1 MHCRTRDLDEA
12 IQAVG
17 SIYCPHE
24 LHLDR
29 SARAIDARLTAS
41 NDHGTSLVKLAYGAH
56 VDVDA
61 GEFPGLFLFMRCT
74 RGEGLVSQDGVS
86 TIWRHGNTVPVSA
99 GLRTSFEFAAS
110 FEQISLRP
118 DTVSLESL
126 CARLIGQ
133 PLDEELR
140 FELSPFRSELEHA
153 WSGALELLASLPASL
168 PDAAR
173 VALEEFML
181 TMVLTGHRH
190 NYSDLLLR
198 PHTGKRPERLAARA
212 ETYVRKNLHDTS
224 LTVSQIAHAMGV
236 SMRALQAAFQEQLR
250 LTPTEYLR
258 IVRLEQVRQRLL
270 EGAALDTVTEVALA
284 HGFIHLGR
292 FAQHYRSHFGESPSD
307 TLRAR
312 NRRMR
317 R

>member
-12 IQAVG
+12 TQAVG

-29 SARAIDARLTAS
+29 RTRAIDARLTAS
-41 NDHGTSLVKLAYGAH
+41 NDRGTSLVQLAYGAQ

-61 GEFPGLFLFMRCT
+61 GECPGLFLFMRCT
-74 RGEGLVSQDGVS
+74 RGEGIVRQDGVT
-86 TIWRHGNTVPVSA
+86 TIWRHGSTVPVSA

-118 DTVSLESL
+118 DTASLENL

-133 PLDEELR
+133 PLDEELQ
-140 FELSPFRSELEHA
+140 FELSPFRPELEHT
-153 WSGALELLASLPASL
+153 WGGALELLASLPASL
-168 PDAAR
+168 PVPAR

-181 TMVLTGHRH
+181 TMVLAGHRH

-198 PHTGKRPERLAARA
+198 PNAVKRPERLAARA
-212 ETYVRKNLHDTS
+212 EAYVRKNLDDTS

-236 SMRALQAAFQEQLR
+236 SVRALQAAFHEQLR
-250 LTPTEYLR
+250 RTPTEYLR
-258 IVRLEQVRQRLL
+258 VMRLEQVRQRLL
-270 EGAALDTVTEVALA
+270 VGSALDTVTDVALS

-292 FAQHYRSHFGESPSD
+292 FAQHYRTQFGESPSD